1 MHYILNGHHESVA
14 DKIVFAVVIIFL
26 LLLISKFI
34 VHQSSS
40 NDRSRRIKT
49 WNYQKNE
56 YSVIHVTHWLL
67 MCV

>member
-40 NDRSRRIKT
+40 NDRSRKIKT
-49 WNYQKNE
+49 WNYQK
-56 YSVIHVTHWLL
+56 
-67 MCV
+67 